1 MSDNPKEVI
10 DKIKEIDLLT
20 YLENYE
26 PYELVKINER
36 MYSTREHDSL
46 KISNGLWCWWSR
58 GIGGKNALAHIYNRK
73 SLPQID
79 TLNSLCKGFNITLEQ
94 FFTEDEKYK
103 QLSDE
108 EKEVLKL
115 WNALDS
121 DNKNLAK
128 DLMTKL
134 NLK

>member
-1 MSDNPKEVI
+1 MIGLEHYEII
-10 DKIKEIDLLT
+10 DKLI
-20 YLENYE
+20 
-26 PYELVKINER
+26 ELKNQYGWSYYKIAQESQLPE
-36 MYSTREHDSL
+36 STV
-46 KISNGLWCWWSR
+46 
-58 GIGGKNALAHIYNRK
+58 AHIYNRK

-121 DNKNLAK
+121 ENKKLAK
-128 DLMTKL
+128 DLMKRL